1 MRPRLA
7 FALLLTASLGA
18 SAQQKTLPKK
28 AEAWKWTI
36 EQRIAARLDPAA
48 MAERRHVHMR
58 HSGDPDYEPPV
69 FVIDGEANPELF
81 LPNELMTFLIVD
93 SDPRVPRSRERYG
106 PFFSRFAWDP
116 ERFWTDVRSI
126 AANYIQLQQ
135 QNARPTED
143 QSRQLCALRAQA
155 LAELRQKYERFD
167 EFLYVAVAPR
177 GTYSS
182 ADVQSASWLT
192 WLEGGCK

>member
-1 MRPRLA
+1 VLLFLA
-7 FALLLTASLGA
+7 ATTLVQGEE
-18 SAQQKTLPKK
+18 KLPKA

-36 EQRIAARLDPAA
+36 EQRLAVRLDPAA
-48 MAERRHVHMR
+48 MVERRRVHML
-58 HSGDPDYEPPV
+58 HSDNPYYEPPV

-81 LPNELMTFLIVD
+81 LPHELLTFLIVD
-93 SDPRVPRSRERYG
+93 SDPRFPRSRERYA
-106 PFFSRFAWDP
+106 PFFSRFAWEP

-126 AANYIQLQQ
+126 SADYIRLQQ

-143 QSRQLCALRAQA
+143 QSRQLCGLRAQA
-155 LAELRQKYERFD
+155 LAELRQKYARFD

-182 ADVQSASWLT
+182 ADVRSASWLT